1 MQDDIHIEARNL
13 DMAYGNYVVMR
24 NLNFKIKRGDIFV
37 IMGGSG
43 CGKST
48 LFRHIIGLNRPAT
61 GQIFFEG
68 ESLWEADDDDRER
81 MIRRMGIMYQGGA
94 LWSSMTLAENVA
106 MPLEEYT
113 ELGPEDV
120 KAVVSLKLALVGLA
134 GFEDLYPS
142 ELSGGMK
149 KRAGLAR
156 AMALDPSILLVD
168 EPSSG
173 LDPVNARL
181 LDDLIQELRD
191 SLGTT
196 IVVVTHELA
205 SILGI
210 GTSSIFLDAES
221 KTALASGNPRD
232 LLAESRDPRV
242 QRFLRRGEVP
252 AGLCNNEVKL

>member
-252 AGLCNNEVKL
+252 AGLCNNEVRL